1 MRTAQES
8 GRVTPEELSRALGV
22 SQITIRRDLRELT
35 DQGLLQRVHGGALYS
50 APYQKEPAILQ
61 RMFLN
66 RELKEAIGRTAAG
79 LVEDGDSVFIGAGST
94 AGYVTRNL
102 IKRSRLTVIT
112 NSISVGRELAVADN
126 ITVVVVGGI
135 LRATELSLI
144 GHLTEQA
151 LKEVRVDKV
160 IMGIEAISLEAGLTN
175 DYLPDVMTDR
185 SIIGMSPELILV
197 ADHTKFSK
205 TTSAYV
211 APVSRVTTLVTDS
224 GLDPVIVAKLEEM
237 GIRVLLASP
246 C

>member
-1 MRTAQES
+1 
-8 GRVTPEELSRALGV
+8 
-22 SQITIRRDLRELT
+22 
-35 DQGLLQRVHGGALYS
+35 
-50 APYQKEPAILQ
+50 
-61 RMFLN
+61 
-66 RELKEAIGRTAAG
+66 
-79 LVEDGDSVFIGAGST
+79 
-94 AGYVTRNL
+94 
-102 IKRSRLTVIT
+102 
-112 NSISVGRELAVADN
+112 
-126 ITVVVVGGI
+126 
-135 LRATELSLI
+135 LSLI

-237 GIRVLLASP
+237 GIRVLLARP